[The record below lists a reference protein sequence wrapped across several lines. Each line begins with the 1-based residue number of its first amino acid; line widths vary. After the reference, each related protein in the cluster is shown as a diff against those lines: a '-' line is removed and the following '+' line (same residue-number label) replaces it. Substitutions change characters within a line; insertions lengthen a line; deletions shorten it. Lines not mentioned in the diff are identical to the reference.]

1 MGTCHLATMTAPAI
15 VGGKARLRMRAGIG
29 GKQDGGDQSN
39 PVQCNHSRIS
49 ALPHGRPE
57 MGLSRDDSGTV
68 DLNDE
73 GIGPVL
79 SRGAL

>member
-1 MGTCHLATMTAPAI
+1 
-15 VGGKARLRMRAGIG
+15 
-29 GKQDGGDQSN
+29 
-39 PVQCNHSRIS
+39 
-49 ALPHGRPE
+49 